1 MAALLP
7 PTPGNPTGQLA
18 QYMPG
23 YDPAP
28 VIAAQEQNL
37 QDYLNLP
44 VKEILERL
52 GLPPFAE
59 GKPDAGATPPEA
71 QPDAAPPQASPMDPS
86 ALISPVTDA
95 LGTLGNGLF
104 DGVDPTAMLQGISQ
118 AFQSTAPSL
127 QQSLG
132 AVDDAWQGASGT
144 SAAAKT
150 ATAIANGADV
160 GAQSD
165 ALKSS
170 LTTAATDVA
179 QARVRLI
186 EIIAEFQATMA
197 AIGPNIVFPWGWA
210 AAIAA
215 ANKAIATTAE
225 VMTELQTSLGAQAA
239 QVTAAGAPVDVTAA
253 PQLASSASTAMSS
266 PMSSLASPLMSMAT
280 KGAQAG
286 IQAATGAASAATQ
299 AAQQASTDP
308 AAAAAGGIA
317 GPPLAGTGAGGG
329 AGGGGAGGGGAGAAL
344 APRSIATSAMVQP
357 ETASATAQS
366 ATMRATAAGAVG
378 SSGGGMMGGAPY
390 GPMAGQG
397 ANNSSHSHTPAA
409 FLHTTDQGGEIVG
422 DLGTAAPP
430 VLGEADPNEPPDV
443 ELRI

>member
-1 MAALLP
+1 MAALSP
-7 PTPGNPTGQLA
+7 PTPVNPTGQLA
-18 QYMPG
+18 QYVPG
-23 YDPAP
+23 YDPTP
-28 VIAAQEQNL
+28 VIHAQEQNL

-52 GLPPFAE
+52 GLPPFAD
-59 GKPDAGATPPEA
+59 GKPQDGPPPEGA
-71 QPDAAPPQASPMDPS
+71 QPDAAQPQANPIDPS

-95 LGTLGNGLF
+95 LGTLGSGLF

-118 AFQSTAPSL
+118 AFQSTGGSL
-127 QQSLG
+127 KNSLA

-144 SAAAKT
+144 KAAAKT
-150 ATAIANGADV
+150 ATAIANGSQV

-165 ALKSS
+165 ALKGN
-170 LTTAATDVA
+170 LATAATNVG

-197 AIGPNIVFPWGWA
+197 AIGPSIIFPWGWA

-215 ANKAIATTAE
+215 ANKAIASTAE

-253 PQLASSASTAMSS
+253 PQLAASSSGASG
-266 PMSSLASPLMSMAT
+266 LAPLMSMAT
-280 KGAQAG
+280 KGAEAG

-299 AAQQASTDP
+299 AAQQAATEP
-308 AAAAAGGIA
+308 AAAADGSAVGA
-317 GPPLAGTGAGGG
+317 VPAVAGAGGG
-329 AGGGGAGGGGAGAAL
+329 GVGGGGAGGGAAAI
-344 APRSIATSAMVQP
+344 APRSIASSAMVQP
-357 ETASATAQS
+357 ETSSATAQT
-366 ATMRATAAGAVG
+366 AVRAASIGTAGAAGG
-378 SSGGGMMGGAPY
+378 SMMGGAPY

-397 ANNSSHSHTPAA
+397 ANNSSNNHTAAA
-409 FLHTTDQGGEIVG
+409 FLHTTDQGGQIVG

-430 VLGEADPNEPPDV
+430 VLGEAESTEPPDV